1 MAYQLP
7 RRPVLGASL
16 ALVGIA
22 VGAYAVIVWKYMEH
36 SSSFVPDV
44 VIVVAALVMMVGI
57 NFMAAPRRPKGE

>member
-1 MAYQLP
+1 MAYQMQ
-7 RRPVLGASL
+7 RRPVVGASL

-44 VIVVAALVMMVGI
+44 VIVVAALVMMIGI
-57 NFMAAPRRPKGE
+57 FMAAPRRPKGE